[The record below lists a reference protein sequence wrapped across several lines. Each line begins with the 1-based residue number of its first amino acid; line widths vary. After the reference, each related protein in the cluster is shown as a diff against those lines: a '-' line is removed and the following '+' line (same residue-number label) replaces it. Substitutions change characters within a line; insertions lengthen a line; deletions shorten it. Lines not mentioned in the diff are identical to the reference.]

1 MYLLR
6 FKLTAQ
12 GGREARVRARE
23 RESRGRDIAQDIRER
38 VYRGLFV
45 VVDLGRQ
52 EVTHV
57 ANLLDRILDH
67 QRNIGRHTERHLARE
82 AGGLCEEVEVAQ
94 RERERHR
101 LFELNVHRLF
111 GLQFEPASQPTSQ

>member
-1 MYLLR
+1 
-6 FKLTAQ
+6 
-12 GGREARVRARE
+12 
-23 RESRGRDIAQDIRER
+23 